1 MSGKTA
7 GLVALALLAGVLLAR
22 VMQDPNTGTSTWDA
36 SRAAGFAAY
45 LLLWVS
51 TMAGVA
57 LHMRFRP
64 AGSPLTWLIEVH
76 RITSMLALSFL
87 AAHVL
92 ALVLDPVVPFS
103 VLDAM
108 VPFTSS
114 YRPIQVGIGALA
126 QWMLVLVLVSTT
138 YATAISWS
146 TWRNLHYLSFP
157 CYILALAHG
166 IVSGTDSRSIVALLI
181 YAVSAA
187 AVAALVVVRGFGRD
201 WVPAEA

>member
-1 MSGKTA
+1 MA
-7 GLVALALLAGVLLAR
+7 GIVALALLAGVVLAR
-22 VMQDPNTGTSTWDA
+22 ILQDPNTGTSTWDA

-45 LLLWVS
+45 LLLWTS

-76 RITSMLALSFL
+76 RITSMLALAFV
-87 AAHVL
+87 AAHVV

-103 VLDAM
+103 ALDAI

-114 YRPIQVGIGALA
+114 YRPIQVGVGTLA
-126 QWMLVLVLVSTT
+126 QWMLVLILVSTT
-138 YATAISWS
+138 YATAVSWS
-146 TWRNLHYLSFP
+146 TWRNIHYLSFP
-157 CYILALAHG
+157 CYVLALTHG
-166 IVSGTDSRSIVALLI
+166 IVAGTDSRSAVALLI
-181 YAVSAA
+181 YAASAA